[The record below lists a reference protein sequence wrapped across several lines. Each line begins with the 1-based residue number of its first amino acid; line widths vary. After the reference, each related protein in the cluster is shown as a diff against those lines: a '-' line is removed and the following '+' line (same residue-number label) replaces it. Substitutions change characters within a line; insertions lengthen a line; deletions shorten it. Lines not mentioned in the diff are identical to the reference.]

1 MSIKKVDRPT
11 LRKKVRDRHNIN
23 DVKMFLDSGWDCA
36 EVGLD
41 GRKFEST
48 RSGLYYA
55 VRKLGA
61 ENVRIVR
68 DGERLYLVRTGEQHE
83 D

>member
-11 LRKKVRDRHNIN
+11 LRKKIRDRHNVN
-23 DVKMFLDSGWDCA
+23 DVQRFVESGWDCA

-41 GRKFEST
+41 GRKLEST

-55 VRKLGA
+55 IRRLGVR
-61 ENVRIVR
+61 NVRIVR
-68 DGERLYLVRTGEQHE
+68 DGERLYLVRTGEQRE